1 MNKISRKPII
11 LFFVWIVMFLV
22 AMTAFPLFAQTGPS
36 VKPQEIKPQEVKPRG
51 YPVVLDN
58 QTLYYIRE
66 VVKGFDP
73 QERAQILSERI
84 EAIAKDRSIPVSS
97 VVTSDIEDP
106 MTLITAR
113 DKLLMTVFEEDAR
126 TEGKTRHALA
136 DEYNEKLRQAISK
149 YRKDYSMKQI
159 FLGILY
165 FLIATFFLIAFIY
178 GINRFY
184 RKVSGK
190 TQSWAESKKVSIH
203 IQSLELIQPQR
214 IRMLLVG
221 GMKFVRVFIFLFLV
235 YVYIHLCLSF
245 FPWTEGLSSQLL
257 GYILVPLRAIG
268 SAVWAQ
274 VPNLFFVVIIV
285 AITWYVLKLMRL
297 FFAGIEEGTVEF
309 KGFDREWAQPTY
321 KICRLL
327 VLAFAAVVAFPYI
340 PGSNTPAFKGVSIFL
355 GVLFSI
361 GSSSTLANIL
371 AGYMLTYRRVFK
383 VGDRVKIGDLVGDVA
398 EIRLQVI
405 HLRTIKN
412 EEITVP
418 SSVVVNSNVIN
429 YSSLAKKHGLILHT
443 SVTIG
448 YDTPWRQVEALLLLA
463 AGRTP
468 GLLAEPPPF
477 VLQTSLGDFYVAYE
491 LNVYTDKPNEMIETY
506 SKLHRNIQDAF
517 NEYGVQI
524 MSPNYRGDPAQPK
537 IVPKDQWYAAPAK
550 HQDHD

>member
-1 MNKISRKPII
+1 MKKMTRKSII
-11 LFFVWIVMFLV
+11 LFLVWIGMFLV
-22 AMTAFPLFAQTGPS
+22 AMTAFPLFAQTDPS
-36 VKPQEIKPQEVKPRG
+36 AKPKEVKPQG
-51 YPVVLDN
+51 YPVVLGN
-58 QTLYYIRE
+58 ETLYYIRE

-113 DKLLMTVFEEDAR
+113 DKLIMTVFEEDAR
-126 TEGKTRHALA
+126 TEGKTRQVLA
-136 DEYNEKLRQAISK
+136 NEYNEKLRQAISK
-149 YRKDYSMKQI
+149 YRKDYSMKR
-159 FLGILY
+159 LLMGILY
-165 FLIATFFLIAFIY
+165 FLIATFLLIASIY

-184 RKVSGK
+184 RMISRKV
-190 TQSWAESKKVSIH
+190 QAWAESKKVSIH
-203 IQSLELIQPQR
+203 IQSLELIQPER
-214 IRMLLVG
+214 IRMFLVG
-221 GMKFVRVFIFLFLV
+221 GMKLLRFFIFFFLFYI
-235 YVYIHLCLSF
+235 YVHLCLSF
-245 FPWTEGLSSQLL
+245 LPWTAGFSHQLSS
-257 GYILVPLRAIG
+257 YILVPLGAIG
-268 SAVWAQ
+268 RAVWSQ
-274 VPNLFFVVIIV
+274 VPNLFFVAIIG

-361 GSSSTLANIL
+361 GSSSALANIL

-405 HLRTIKN
+405 HMRTIKN

-468 GLLAEPPPF
+468 GLLTEPPPF

-491 LNVYTDKPNEMIETY
+491 LNVYTDKPNIMIETY
-506 SKLHRNIQDAF
+506 SRLHRNIQDAF

-537 IVPKDQWYAAPAK
+537 IVPKEQWYAAPAK
-550 HQDHD
+550 QQDHD